1 MIYVT
6 VQVIPRIQRPKTG
19 LSKGFPASEAKKHLA
34 GRVQQ
39 VPPLIIIGNI
49 AAVEVNAAPTWE
61 YCFIA
66 STAKKNG
73 YPLAIQE
80 LTLEENHA
88 HIAMGFKQAML
99 EGPPLGREL
108 VQRAHKAGQ
117 AIFDRQRIDI
127 RTKAI
132 PTKP

>member
-6 VQVIPRIQRPKTG
+6 VQAIPRIQRPKTG

-73 YPLAIQE
+73 QPLAIQDAHP
-80 LTLEENHA
+80 EEN
-88 HIAMGFKQAML
+88 L
-99 EGPPLGREL
+99 PTLPW
-108 VQRAHKAGQ
+108 VSN
-117 AIFDRQRIDI
+117 RQCWKVLLAAASLSSAR
-127 RTKAI
+127 
-132 PTKP
+132 